1 MRLPGRVAGQR
12 DERRALGGLQAR
24 QETGGVIRRC
34 CAGLGR
40 RHLRSGGSMKP
51 SDRYHG
57 QSQKRATESPHA
69 VPPISRLFSHYSSSD
84 ITRTPS
90 KRNDMRLEVSRNCA
104 PPRAAKPCEVI
115 RPAAVRSE
123 ARGDGLLALE
133 GGLALLHERAPALDV

>member
-40 RHLRSGGSMKP
+40 RRLRSGGSVKP
-51 SDRYHG
+51 PDRYHG
-57 QSQKRATESPHA
+57 QSQKRATKSPHA

-90 KRNDMRLEVSRNCA
+90 KRNDMHLEVSRKLRASSRGEALRGPSACA
-104 PPRAAKPCEVI
+104 LSAAKPG
-115 RPAAVRSE
+115 
-123 ARGDGLLALE
+123 GDGLLAFE
-133 GGLALLHERAPALDV
+133 GGLALLHERAPAPD